1 MSSSPTY
8 SSGSSSWQERL
19 EEVCRDAQLRPPVFQ
34 IVSDRRGKYNTTEKT
49 QQWRL
54 TEILADAT
62 ICTGGRTAW
71 SSRVT
76 VHGKTLAARYWYD
89 GKNLH
94 NARED
99 AAECAL
105 NWLTSSSGGSPVQTW
120 ATW

>member
-1 MSSSPTY
+1 MSPSSRSSS
-8 SSGSSSWQERL
+8 SSSTSWQERL

-34 IVSDRRGKYNTTEKT
+34 IVSDRRG
-49 QQWRL
+49 
-54 TEILADAT
+54 
-62 ICTGGRTAW
+62 GRTAW

-76 VHGKTLAARYWYD
+76 VQGQTLQARYWYD

-105 NWLTSSSGGSPVQTW
+105 TWLTGPNDGSPQSPGRSW
-120 ATW
+120 AW